1 MAASRARPKPLKWS
15 SPSHLTVFIR
25 NLRLLQLDQ
34 QPDWPVISL
43 RALSPSS
50 QNHRQRIRLIEW
62 ALFHLFAIWDL
73 EETQNKLR
81 PFFPPLEPLQSVNL
95 RAALFRAL
103 TDLKKNGELGREVT
117 LRKTMLDDCKGEKFD
132 ELVAVFSTAV
142 LRKVMAGSVEETFR
156 TPALKLATASTVSPI
171 DYQNLVP
178 LILAHQVSLGAV
190 GERRARV
197 REVYE
202 QFSRLLDAKKI
213 ELAQRVE
220 TLSEHGAEH
229 ANSEGLER
237 ELRANWLGSEEWA
250 SALLDGGAQ
259 SSTDAFLELP
269 FSEAWGRATGSTA
282 EGLSGNLKQDLVM
295 DLEARVLRQRNRL
308 RKWHAYNDSVRKEQY
323 SRASITESVSKE
335 PRLLFRDHQS
345 LTVASLS
352 RTGRQPTDR
361 RRVLTDSDQSLIS
374 SVNEA
379 ISHISGKLH
388 RVPAPPLAEAMSYVE
403 EPLHVLP
410 EPARSEV
417 SSPVLEDDPASSPPE
432 MANSPGHGSST
443 QSELPIV
450 RLDPRHSPSDHSD
463 SDQEPIKP
471 PKSNYSLVE
480 RTRKSMSLLPSLPPQ
495 EPQARQRRGPRPSF
509 PVNQFQTPRKSSPV
523 EVARSGASTPKDKL
537 LEEDVDYASVF
548 KSRPRVALSPIS
560 SPAVHVSS
568 MPEEDFELDYGS
580 SDWGTIDSPLA
591 AARPRD

>member
-1 MAASRARPKPLKWS
+1 MAASRARPKPLNWS
-15 SPSHLTVFIR
+15 PPSHLTVFVR

-34 QPDWPVISL
+34 QPDWPGISL
-43 RALSPSS
+43 RTLSPSS
-50 QNHRQRIRLIEW
+50 QNHRQRIRLVEW

-95 RAALFRAL
+95 RAALFRVL
-103 TDLKKNGELGREVT
+103 SELKKNGELGREVT

-132 ELVAVFSTAV
+132 ELLAVFSTVV
-142 LRKVMAGSVEETFR
+142 LRKVMAGSVEETFQ
-156 TPALKLATASTVSPI
+156 TPALNLATATNISPA

-178 LILAHQVSLGAV
+178 LILAHQVSLGSV
-190 GERRARV
+190 GEHRARV

-202 QFSRLLDAKKI
+202 QFSRLLDAKKV
-213 ELAQRVE
+213 ELAQRAE
-220 TLSEHGAEH
+220 TLPVHGAEH

-250 SALLDGGAQ
+250 SALLEGGAQ

-269 FSEAWGRATGSTA
+269 FSEAWARATGSTA

-308 RKWHAYNDSVRKEQY
+308 RKWHAYNDSIRQEQN
-323 SRASITESVSKE
+323 ASARTTDAVPKE
-335 PRLLFRDHQS
+335 PQLLFRDHQS

-352 RTGRQPTDR
+352 KTGRQPTDR

-379 ISHISGKLH
+379 ISHISGKSH
-388 RVPAPPLAEAMSYVE
+388 RVPTPPLAEAMNYVE
-403 EPLHVLP
+403 EPLQDLT
-410 EPARSEV
+410 EPTRPAV
-417 SSPVLEDDPASSPPE
+417 SSPVAEDDPASSPPE
-432 MANSPGHGSST
+432 MANSPDHGSST
-443 QSELPIV
+443 QSEVPIV
-450 RLDPRHSPSDHSD
+450 HLDPGHSPSDHSD
-463 SDQEPIKP
+463 QEPVKP
-471 PKSNYSLVE
+471 PNSNYSLVE

-495 EPQARQRRGPRPSF
+495 EPHARKRRVPRPSF
-509 PVNQFQTPRKSSPV
+509 PVNQFQTPRKSSPA
-523 EVARSGASTPKDKL
+523 EVSRSGASTPKDKL

-560 SPAVHVSS
+560 SPAVHVGST
-568 MPEEDFELDYGS
+568 PEEEFELDYGS
-580 SDWGTIDSPLA
+580 SDWGTLDSPLT
-591 AARPRD
+591 AARPTG